1 MLKEYAKVRQ
11 ERGSV
16 RRLFSDDQYDLY
28 VWYEA
33 DGLTIVGFQI
43 VYFRG
48 EEQKAF
54 TWVRESGF
62 SHTTVEGWDDS
73 RFNRTPFLVADGVVD
88 IDSLRSEFDSRGTG
102 IDEPVRSFVSGKLAE
117 YGVGR
122 L

>member
-33 DGLTIVGFQI
+33 DGLTIIGFQI

-54 TWVRESGF
+54 TWTRESGF
-62 SHTTVEGWDDS
+62 THTTVEGWDDS
-73 RFNRTPFLVADGVVD
+73 RFNRTPFLVADGTVD
-88 IDSLRSEFDSRGTG
+88 IASLRSDFEFRG
-102 IDEPVRSFVSGKLAE
+102 IEVDEAVKAFVSGKLAE
-117 YGVGR
+117 FGV
-122 L
+122 